1 VVGVNIKWVKHRV
14 QCTTSGSFYVVL
26 PKEWVSR
33 WINKSK
39 EVVVLYNEDV
49 AVVVPSFV
57 PLDDIE
63 AIKSALYAVE
73 RSIKDK
79 EGGGQSGV

>member
-1 VVGVNIKWVKHRV
+1 VVGVNIRWVKHRV

-49 AVVVPSFV
+49 AVVVPSFTAERY
-57 PLDDIE
+57 IE
-63 AIKSALYAVE
+63 TLKSALYVVE

-79 EGGGQSGV
+79 EEGEQGGV